1 MKRYEN
7 HKTIAIMPDT
17 HERLKNVKSHM
28 MGIDRRVSNYDAVI
42 NELVNVYEYNS
53 TMNKKMEGVSE
64 DEEFN

>member
-1 MKRYEN
+1 
-7 HKTIAIMPDT
+7 
-17 HERLKNVKSHM
+17 M